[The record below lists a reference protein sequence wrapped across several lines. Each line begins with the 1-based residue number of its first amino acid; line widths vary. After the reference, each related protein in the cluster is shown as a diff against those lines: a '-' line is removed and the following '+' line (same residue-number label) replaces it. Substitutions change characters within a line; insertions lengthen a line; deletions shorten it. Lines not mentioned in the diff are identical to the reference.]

1 MAADF
6 LTDKQTQNYGRYA
19 AEPNEIQLARY
30 FHLDERDL
38 TFINLRRGRHNRLGI
53 ALQLTTARFLGTF
66 LPDLMQ
72 IPPGV
77 QFYVARQLNIRYPEI
92 ISRYAQRENTRWE
105 HHGLIRQHYS
115 YHDFGDFPWSFRLKR
130 LLYTRAWLSNER
142 PGLMFDFAT
151 AWLLQNKVLLP
162 AASTLTRVIGEI
174 RERAT
179 RRLWRKLAAL
189 PNRWQAAQLAGL
201 LEIPEGQRLS
211 VMEHLKRGPVTIS
224 GPAFTEALERYTRL
238 RSLEFSCLN
247 FTGLPA
253 IQLRNL
259 ARYAGMASV
268 KYISRMPEERRLA
281 ILTAFVKAQEI
292 SALDE
297 AVDVL
302 DMLILNITREAKKT
316 GQKKR
321 LRTLKDLDRAALLL
335 ARACALLL
343 DEDTGDDL
351 LRKTI
356 FSSVPVARLA
366 ESVEKV
372 NELARPQD
380 TNFQDEMVEQYGRV
394 RRFLPALLR
403 DLHFRAAP
411 DGEHTLAAIHY
422 LAELN
427 GSKKRILDDA
437 PEHIISGPWKRLV
450 YDADG
455 RIQRAGYSLCLLER
469 LQDALR
475 RRDIWLENSDRW
487 GDPRQKLLQGEEW
500 QAQRVPVCRALG
512 HPTNGSKASVQLAA
526 RLDETWKTVASRFD
540 RNTAVDICNEGKH
553 PSLTIS
559 SLDKLDEPPALIRLS
574 SRVRQLLPPV
584 DLTELL
590 LEIDART
597 GFTREFSHVSESGAR
612 AQDLHISLC
621 AVMLAEACN
630 IGHEPLIKHNIPAL
644 TRHRLSWVKQNY
656 IRAETLVSANARLV
670 DFQSSLALAGYW
682 GGGEVASADGMR
694 FVTPVKTV
702 NSGPNRK
709 YFGSGRG
716 ITWYNFV
723 SDQYSGFH
731 GIVIPGTLRD
741 SIFVLEGLLEQQTG
755 LNPVEIMTDT
765 AGTSDIIFG
774 LFWLLGYQFSPR
786 LADAGEAVFWRADKA
801 ANYGALDE
809 LARGCV
815 DLSKIESHWDEM
827 MRVAGSLKLGTIHAS
842 ELIRSLLRSTRPSG
856 LAQAIMEVGRVNKT
870 LYLLNY
876 IDDEDYRR
884 RILTQLNRGEGRHA
898 VARAICYGQR
908 GEIRKRYREGQED
921 QLGALGLV
929 TNAVVLWNTL
939 YMQEA
944 LSHLRSIGEGPE
956 DEHIARLSPL
966 MHGHINMLGHY
977 TFTLPEDIMK
987 GELRPLNLNLN
998 NELSP

>member
-1 MAADF
+1 LNKTKGCLIANFA
-6 LTDKQTQNYGRYA
+6 TV
-19 AEPNEIQLARY
+19 P

-66 LPDLMQ
+66 LSDLMQ

-189 PNRWQAAQLAGL
+189 PNRWQTAQLAGL

-343 DEDTGDDL
+343 DEDTADDL

-356 FSSVPVARLA
+356 FSSVSVARLA

-512 HPTNGSKASVQLAA
+512 HPTNGSKASEQLAA
-526 RLDETWKTVASRFD
+526 QLDETWKTVASRFD

-559 SLDKLDEPPALIRLS
+559 SLDKLDEPPALIQLS

-682 GGGEVASADGMR
+682 GA
-694 FVTPVKTV
+694 
-702 NSGPNRK
+702 
-709 YFGSGRG
+709 GR
-716 ITWYNFV
+716 
-723 SDQYSGFH
+723 
-731 GIVIPGTLRD
+731 
-741 SIFVLEGLLEQQTG
+741 
-755 LNPVEIMTDT
+755 
-765 AGTSDIIFG
+765 
-774 LFWLLGYQFSPR
+774 
-786 LADAGEAVFWRADKA
+786 
-801 ANYGALDE
+801 
-809 LARGCV
+809 
-815 DLSKIESHWDEM
+815 
-827 MRVAGSLKLGTIHAS
+827 
-842 ELIRSLLRSTRPSG
+842 
-856 LAQAIMEVGRVNKT
+856 
-870 LYLLNY
+870 
-876 IDDEDYRR
+876 
-884 RILTQLNRGEGRHA
+884 
-898 VARAICYGQR
+898 
-908 GEIRKRYREGQED
+908 
-921 QLGALGLV
+921 
-929 TNAVVLWNTL
+929 
-939 YMQEA
+939 
-944 LSHLRSIGEGPE
+944 
-956 DEHIARLSPL
+956 
-966 MHGHINMLGHY
+966 
-977 TFTLPEDIMK
+977 
-987 GELRPLNLNLN
+987 
-998 NELSP
+998 

>member
-450 YDADG
+450 YDAEG

-774 LFWLLGYQFSPR
+774 LFWLLGYQF
-786 LADAGEAVFWRADKA
+786 
-801 ANYGALDE
+801 
-809 LARGCV
+809 
-815 DLSKIESHWDEM
+815 
-827 MRVAGSLKLGTIHAS
+827 
-842 ELIRSLLRSTRPSG
+842 
-856 LAQAIMEVGRVNKT
+856 
-870 LYLLNY
+870 
-876 IDDEDYRR
+876 
-884 RILTQLNRGEGRHA
+884 
-898 VARAICYGQR
+898 
-908 GEIRKRYREGQED
+908 
-921 QLGALGLV
+921 
-929 TNAVVLWNTL
+929 
-939 YMQEA
+939 
-944 LSHLRSIGEGPE
+944 
-956 DEHIARLSPL
+956 
-966 MHGHINMLGHY
+966 
-977 TFTLPEDIMK
+977 
-987 GELRPLNLNLN
+987 
-998 NELSP
+998 

>member
-1 MAADF
+1 
-6 LTDKQTQNYGRYA
+6 
-19 AEPNEIQLARY
+19 
-30 FHLDERDL
+30 
-38 TFINLRRGRHNRLGI
+38 FINLRRGRHNRLGI

-66 LPDLMQ
+66 LSDLMQ

-189 PNRWQAAQLAGL
+189 PNRWQTAQLAGL

-343 DEDTGDDL
+343 DEDTADDL

-356 FSSVPVARLA
+356 FSSVSVARLA

-512 HPTNGSKASVQLAA
+512 HPTNGSKASEQLAA
-526 RLDETWKTVASRFD
+526 QLDETWKTVASRFD

-559 SLDKLDEPPALIRLS
+559 SLDKLDEPPALIQLS

-644 TRHRLSWVKQNY
+644 TRHRLSWVK
-656 IRAETLVSANARLV
+656 
-670 DFQSSLALAGYW
+670 
-682 GGGEVASADGMR
+682 
-694 FVTPVKTV
+694 
-702 NSGPNRK
+702 
-709 YFGSGRG
+709 
-716 ITWYNFV
+716 
-723 SDQYSGFH
+723 
-731 GIVIPGTLRD
+731 
-741 SIFVLEGLLEQQTG
+741 
-755 LNPVEIMTDT
+755 
-765 AGTSDIIFG
+765 
-774 LFWLLGYQFSPR
+774 
-786 LADAGEAVFWRADKA
+786 
-801 ANYGALDE
+801 
-809 LARGCV
+809 
-815 DLSKIESHWDEM
+815 
-827 MRVAGSLKLGTIHAS
+827 
-842 ELIRSLLRSTRPSG
+842 
-856 LAQAIMEVGRVNKT
+856 
-870 LYLLNY
+870 
-876 IDDEDYRR
+876 
-884 RILTQLNRGEGRHA
+884 
-898 VARAICYGQR
+898 
-908 GEIRKRYREGQED
+908 
-921 QLGALGLV
+921 
-929 TNAVVLWNTL
+929 
-939 YMQEA
+939 
-944 LSHLRSIGEGPE
+944 
-956 DEHIARLSPL
+956 
-966 MHGHINMLGHY
+966 
-977 TFTLPEDIMK
+977 
-987 GELRPLNLNLN
+987 
-998 NELSP
+998 

>member
-450 YDADG
+450 YDAEG

-898 VARAICYGQR
+898 VAR
-908 GEIRKRYREGQED
+908 
-921 QLGALGLV
+921 
-929 TNAVVLWNTL
+929 
-939 YMQEA
+939 
-944 LSHLRSIGEGPE
+944 
-956 DEHIARLSPL
+956 
-966 MHGHINMLGHY
+966 
-977 TFTLPEDIMK
+977 
-987 GELRPLNLNLN
+987 
-998 NELSP
+998 

>member
-66 LPDLMQ
+66 LSDLMQ

-189 PNRWQAAQLAGL
+189 PNRWQTAQLAGL

-259 ARYAGMASV
+259 ARYARMASV

-343 DEDTGDDL
+343 DEDTADDL

-356 FSSVPVARLA
+356 FSSVSVARLA

-512 HPTNGSKASVQLAA
+512 HPTNGSKASEQLAA
-526 RLDETWKTVASRFD
+526 QLDETWKTVASRFD

-559 SLDKLDEPPALIRLS
+559 SLDKLDEPPALIQLS

-682 GGGEVASADGMR
+682 GA
-694 FVTPVKTV
+694 
-702 NSGPNRK
+702 
-709 YFGSGRG
+709 GR
-716 ITWYNFV
+716 
-723 SDQYSGFH
+723 
-731 GIVIPGTLRD
+731 
-741 SIFVLEGLLEQQTG
+741 
-755 LNPVEIMTDT
+755 
-765 AGTSDIIFG
+765 
-774 LFWLLGYQFSPR
+774 
-786 LADAGEAVFWRADKA
+786 
-801 ANYGALDE
+801 
-809 LARGCV
+809 
-815 DLSKIESHWDEM
+815 
-827 MRVAGSLKLGTIHAS
+827 
-842 ELIRSLLRSTRPSG
+842 
-856 LAQAIMEVGRVNKT
+856 
-870 LYLLNY
+870 
-876 IDDEDYRR
+876 
-884 RILTQLNRGEGRHA
+884 
-898 VARAICYGQR
+898 
-908 GEIRKRYREGQED
+908 
-921 QLGALGLV
+921 
-929 TNAVVLWNTL
+929 
-939 YMQEA
+939 
-944 LSHLRSIGEGPE
+944 
-956 DEHIARLSPL
+956 
-966 MHGHINMLGHY
+966 
-977 TFTLPEDIMK
+977 
-987 GELRPLNLNLN
+987 
-998 NELSP
+998 

>member
-1 MAADF
+1 MNKTKGCLIANFA
-6 LTDKQTQNYGRYA
+6 TV
-19 AEPNEIQLARY
+19 P

-66 LPDLMQ
+66 LSDLMQ

-189 PNRWQAAQLAGL
+189 PNRWQTAQLAGL

-343 DEDTGDDL
+343 DEDTADDL

-356 FSSVPVARLA
+356 FSSVSVARLA

-422 LAELN
+422 LAEL
-427 GSKKRILDDA
+427 
-437 PEHIISGPWKRLV
+437 
-450 YDADG
+450 
-455 RIQRAGYSLCLLER
+455 
-469 LQDALR
+469 
-475 RRDIWLENSDRW
+475 
-487 GDPRQKLLQGEEW
+487 
-500 QAQRVPVCRALG
+500 
-512 HPTNGSKASVQLAA
+512 
-526 RLDETWKTVASRFD
+526 
-540 RNTAVDICNEGKH
+540 
-553 PSLTIS
+553 
-559 SLDKLDEPPALIRLS
+559 
-574 SRVRQLLPPV
+574 
-584 DLTELL
+584 
-590 LEIDART
+590 
-597 GFTREFSHVSESGAR
+597 
-612 AQDLHISLC
+612 
-621 AVMLAEACN
+621 
-630 IGHEPLIKHNIPAL
+630 
-644 TRHRLSWVKQNY
+644 
-656 IRAETLVSANARLV
+656 
-670 DFQSSLALAGYW
+670 
-682 GGGEVASADGMR
+682 
-694 FVTPVKTV
+694 
-702 NSGPNRK
+702 
-709 YFGSGRG
+709 
-716 ITWYNFV
+716 
-723 SDQYSGFH
+723 
-731 GIVIPGTLRD
+731 
-741 SIFVLEGLLEQQTG
+741 
-755 LNPVEIMTDT
+755 
-765 AGTSDIIFG
+765 
-774 LFWLLGYQFSPR
+774 
-786 LADAGEAVFWRADKA
+786 
-801 ANYGALDE
+801 
-809 LARGCV
+809 
-815 DLSKIESHWDEM
+815 
-827 MRVAGSLKLGTIHAS
+827 
-842 ELIRSLLRSTRPSG
+842 
-856 LAQAIMEVGRVNKT
+856 
-870 LYLLNY
+870 
-876 IDDEDYRR
+876 
-884 RILTQLNRGEGRHA
+884 
-898 VARAICYGQR
+898 
-908 GEIRKRYREGQED
+908 
-921 QLGALGLV
+921 
-929 TNAVVLWNTL
+929 
-939 YMQEA
+939 
-944 LSHLRSIGEGPE
+944 
-956 DEHIARLSPL
+956 
-966 MHGHINMLGHY
+966 
-977 TFTLPEDIMK
+977 
-987 GELRPLNLNLN
+987 
-998 NELSP
+998 

>member
-450 YDADG
+450 YDAEG

-856 LAQAIMEVGRVNKT
+856 LAQAIMEVGRVGT
-870 LYLLNY
+870 
-876 IDDEDYRR
+876 
-884 RILTQLNRGEGRHA
+884 
-898 VARAICYGQR
+898 VANSR
-908 GEIRKRYREGQED
+908 
-921 QLGALGLV
+921 
-929 TNAVVLWNTL
+929 W
-939 YMQEA
+939 
-944 LSHLRSIGEGPE
+944 
-956 DEHIARLSPL
+956 
-966 MHGHINMLGHY
+966 
-977 TFTLPEDIMK
+977 
-987 GELRPLNLNLN
+987 
-998 NELSP
+998 

>member
-1 MAADF
+1 MPVDF
-6 LTDKQTQNYGRYA
+6 LTTEQELNYGRYV
-19 AEPNEIQLARY
+19 AEPNDVQLARY

-38 TFINLRRGRHNRLGI
+38 AFINQRRGRHNRLGI

-66 LPDLMQ
+66 LTDLTRVL
-72 IPPGV
+72 PGV
-77 QFYVARQLNIRYPEI
+77 QQFVAVQLNIRRPEVLT
-92 ISRYAQRENTRWE
+92 RYAERVTTLREHTA
-105 HHGLIRQHYS
+105 LIKEYYG
-115 YHDFGDFPWSFRLKR
+115 YHEFGDFPWSFRLKR

-162 AASTLTRVIGEI
+162 GATTLVRLVSEI
-174 RERAT
+174 RERANQ
-179 RRLWRKLAAL
+179 RLWKKLAAL
-189 PNRWQAAQLAGL
+189 PDSWQTARVTEL
-201 LEIPEGQRLS
+201 LDIPEGQRTSPL
-211 VMEHLKRGPVTIS
+211 EQLKKGPVTVS
-224 GPAFTEALERYTRL
+224 GPAFTEALERYIRL
-238 RSLEFSCLN
+238 RNLEFSRLN

-268 KYISRMPEERRLA
+268 KYIARMPQQRKLA
-281 ILTAFVKAQEI
+281 VLTAFVKAQETA
-292 SALDE
+292 ALDE

-302 DMLILNITREAKKT
+302 DMLILDITRAAKKT

-321 LRTLKDLDRAALLL
+321 LRTLKDLDRAALIL
-335 ARACALLL
+335 ARACSLLL
-343 DEDTGDDL
+343 DEQADDAE
-351 LRKTI
+351 LRETI
-356 FSSVPVARLA
+356 FNSIPKSRLA
-366 ESVEKV
+366 ESVSKV
-372 NELARPQD
+372 NELARPQNN
-380 TNFQDEMVEQYGRV
+380 NFHDEMVEQYGRV
-394 RRFLPALLR
+394 KRFLPAVLR
-403 DLHFRAAP
+403 DLHFQAAP
-411 DGEHTLAAIHY
+411 AGEHTLSAIHY
-422 LAELN
+422 LTELN
-427 GSKKRILDDA
+427 GSKKRILDNA
-437 PEHIISGPWKRLV
+437 PEHIITGPWKRLV
-450 YDADG
+450 YDAEG

-487 GDPRQKLLQGEEW
+487 GNPREKLLQGEEW

-512 HPTNGSKASVQLAA
+512 HPTDGHKGVQQLAVQ
-526 RLDETWKTVASRFD
+526 LDETWKTVASRFEG
-540 RNTAVDICNEGKH
+540 NAEVHICHDGKH

-559 SLDKLDEPPALIRLS
+559 SLEKLEEPPSLHRLN
-574 SRVRQLLPPV
+574 SRVRLLLPPV

-597 GFTREFSHVSESGAR
+597 GFTREFTHVSESGAR

-621 AVMLAEACN
+621 AVLMAEACN
-630 IGHEPLIKHNIPAL
+630 IGLEPLIKHNIPAL

-656 IRAETLVSANARLV
+656 LRAETLVSAN
-670 DFQSSLALAGYW
+670 
-682 GGGEVASADGMR
+682 
-694 FVTPVKTV
+694 
-702 NSGPNRK
+702 
-709 YFGSGRG
+709 
-716 ITWYNFV
+716 
-723 SDQYSGFH
+723 
-731 GIVIPGTLRD
+731 
-741 SIFVLEGLLEQQTG
+741 
-755 LNPVEIMTDT
+755 
-765 AGTSDIIFG
+765 IIFG

-786 LADAGEAVFWRADKA
+786 LADAGEAVFWRVDKS

-809 LARGCV
+809 LARGCA
-815 DLSKIESHWDEM
+815 DLSKAEDQWDEM
-827 MRVAGSLKLGTIHAS
+827 MRTAGSLKLGTIHAS
-842 ELIRSLLRSTRPSG
+842 ELIRSLLKSSRPSG

-944 LSHLRSIGEGPE
+944 LSWIRSNGEEIGVE
-956 DEHIARLSPL
+956 DIARLSPL

-977 TFTLPEDIMK
+977 TFTLPEDILK
-987 GELRPLNLNLN
+987 GELRELNFNLN
-998 NELSP
+998 NELTS

>member
-1 MAADF
+1 
-6 LTDKQTQNYGRYA
+6 
-19 AEPNEIQLARY
+19 
-30 FHLDERDL
+30 
-38 TFINLRRGRHNRLGI
+38 
-53 ALQLTTARFLGTF
+53 
-66 LPDLMQ
+66 MQ

-189 PNRWQAAQLAGL
+189 PNRWQTAQLAGL

-343 DEDTGDDL
+343 DEDTADDL

-356 FSSVPVARLA
+356 FSSVSVARLA

-437 PEHIISGPWKRLV
+437 PENIISGPWKRLV

-512 HPTNGSKASVQLAA
+512 HPTNGSKASEQLAA
-526 RLDETWKTVASRFD
+526 QLDETWKTVASRFD

-559 SLDKLDEPPALIRLS
+559 SLDKLDEPPALIQLS

-682 GGGEVASADGMR
+682 GA
-694 FVTPVKTV
+694 
-702 NSGPNRK
+702 
-709 YFGSGRG
+709 GR
-716 ITWYNFV
+716 
-723 SDQYSGFH
+723 
-731 GIVIPGTLRD
+731 
-741 SIFVLEGLLEQQTG
+741 
-755 LNPVEIMTDT
+755 
-765 AGTSDIIFG
+765 
-774 LFWLLGYQFSPR
+774 
-786 LADAGEAVFWRADKA
+786 
-801 ANYGALDE
+801 
-809 LARGCV
+809 
-815 DLSKIESHWDEM
+815 
-827 MRVAGSLKLGTIHAS
+827 
-842 ELIRSLLRSTRPSG
+842 
-856 LAQAIMEVGRVNKT
+856 
-870 LYLLNY
+870 
-876 IDDEDYRR
+876 
-884 RILTQLNRGEGRHA
+884 
-898 VARAICYGQR
+898 
-908 GEIRKRYREGQED
+908 
-921 QLGALGLV
+921 
-929 TNAVVLWNTL
+929 
-939 YMQEA
+939 
-944 LSHLRSIGEGPE
+944 
-956 DEHIARLSPL
+956 
-966 MHGHINMLGHY
+966 
-977 TFTLPEDIMK
+977 
-987 GELRPLNLNLN
+987 
-998 NELSP
+998 

>member
-450 YDADG
+450 YDAEG

-774 LFWLLGYQFSPR
+774 LFWLLG
-786 LADAGEAVFWRADKA
+786 
-801 ANYGALDE
+801 
-809 LARGCV
+809 
-815 DLSKIESHWDEM
+815 
-827 MRVAGSLKLGTIHAS
+827 
-842 ELIRSLLRSTRPSG
+842 
-856 LAQAIMEVGRVNKT
+856 
-870 LYLLNY
+870 
-876 IDDEDYRR
+876 
-884 RILTQLNRGEGRHA
+884 
-898 VARAICYGQR
+898 
-908 GEIRKRYREGQED
+908 
-921 QLGALGLV
+921 
-929 TNAVVLWNTL
+929 
-939 YMQEA
+939 
-944 LSHLRSIGEGPE
+944 
-956 DEHIARLSPL
+956 
-966 MHGHINMLGHY
+966 
-977 TFTLPEDIMK
+977 
-987 GELRPLNLNLN
+987 
-998 NELSP
+998 

>member
-1 MAADF
+1 
-6 LTDKQTQNYGRYA
+6 
-19 AEPNEIQLARY
+19 
-30 FHLDERDL
+30 
-38 TFINLRRGRHNRLGI
+38 
-53 ALQLTTARFLGTF
+53 
-66 LPDLMQ
+66 MQ

-189 PNRWQAAQLAGL
+189 PNRWQTAQLAGL

-343 DEDTGDDL
+343 DEDTADDL

-356 FSSVPVARLA
+356 FSSVSVARLA

-450 YDADG
+450 YDAGG

-512 HPTNGSKASVQLAA
+512 HPTNGSKASEQLAA
-526 RLDETWKTVASRFD
+526 QLDETWKTVASRFD

-559 SLDKLDEPPALIRLS
+559 SLDKLDEPPALIQLS

-682 GGGEVASADGMR
+682 GA
-694 FVTPVKTV
+694 
-702 NSGPNRK
+702 
-709 YFGSGRG
+709 GR
-716 ITWYNFV
+716 
-723 SDQYSGFH
+723 
-731 GIVIPGTLRD
+731 
-741 SIFVLEGLLEQQTG
+741 
-755 LNPVEIMTDT
+755 
-765 AGTSDIIFG
+765 
-774 LFWLLGYQFSPR
+774 
-786 LADAGEAVFWRADKA
+786 
-801 ANYGALDE
+801 
-809 LARGCV
+809 
-815 DLSKIESHWDEM
+815 
-827 MRVAGSLKLGTIHAS
+827 
-842 ELIRSLLRSTRPSG
+842 
-856 LAQAIMEVGRVNKT
+856 
-870 LYLLNY
+870 
-876 IDDEDYRR
+876 
-884 RILTQLNRGEGRHA
+884 
-898 VARAICYGQR
+898 
-908 GEIRKRYREGQED
+908 
-921 QLGALGLV
+921 
-929 TNAVVLWNTL
+929 
-939 YMQEA
+939 
-944 LSHLRSIGEGPE
+944 
-956 DEHIARLSPL
+956 
-966 MHGHINMLGHY
+966 
-977 TFTLPEDIMK
+977 
-987 GELRPLNLNLN
+987 
-998 NELSP
+998 

>member
-1 MAADF
+1 MGSCAAPSAKGDDKF
-6 LTDKQTQNYGRYA
+6 ITTDY
-19 AEPNEIQLARY
+19 
-30 FHLDERDL
+30 
-38 TFINLRRGRHNRLGI
+38 
-53 ALQLTTARFLGTF
+53 LQQCL
-66 LPDLMQ
+66 
-72 IPPGV
+72 

-189 PNRWQAAQLAGL
+189 PNRWQTAQLAGL

-343 DEDTGDDL
+343 DEDTADDL

-356 FSSVPVARLA
+356 FSSVSVARLA

-512 HPTNGSKASVQLAA
+512 HPTNGSKASEQLAA
-526 RLDETWKTVASRFD
+526 QLDETWKTVASRFD

-559 SLDKLDEPPALIRLS
+559 SLDKLDEPPALIQLS

-682 GGGEVASADGMR
+682 GA
-694 FVTPVKTV
+694 
-702 NSGPNRK
+702 
-709 YFGSGRG
+709 GR
-716 ITWYNFV
+716 
-723 SDQYSGFH
+723 
-731 GIVIPGTLRD
+731 
-741 SIFVLEGLLEQQTG
+741 
-755 LNPVEIMTDT
+755 
-765 AGTSDIIFG
+765 
-774 LFWLLGYQFSPR
+774 
-786 LADAGEAVFWRADKA
+786 
-801 ANYGALDE
+801 
-809 LARGCV
+809 
-815 DLSKIESHWDEM
+815 
-827 MRVAGSLKLGTIHAS
+827 
-842 ELIRSLLRSTRPSG
+842 
-856 LAQAIMEVGRVNKT
+856 
-870 LYLLNY
+870 
-876 IDDEDYRR
+876 
-884 RILTQLNRGEGRHA
+884 
-898 VARAICYGQR
+898 
-908 GEIRKRYREGQED
+908 
-921 QLGALGLV
+921 
-929 TNAVVLWNTL
+929 
-939 YMQEA
+939 
-944 LSHLRSIGEGPE
+944 
-956 DEHIARLSPL
+956 
-966 MHGHINMLGHY
+966 
-977 TFTLPEDIMK
+977 
-987 GELRPLNLNLN
+987 
-998 NELSP
+998 

>member
-1 MAADF
+1 
-6 LTDKQTQNYGRYA
+6 
-19 AEPNEIQLARY
+19 
-30 FHLDERDL
+30 
-38 TFINLRRGRHNRLGI
+38 
-53 ALQLTTARFLGTF
+53 
-66 LPDLMQ
+66 
-72 IPPGV
+72 
-77 QFYVARQLNIRYPEI
+77 
-92 ISRYAQRENTRWE
+92 
-105 HHGLIRQHYS
+105 
-115 YHDFGDFPWSFRLKR
+115 
-130 LLYTRAWLSNER
+130 
-142 PGLMFDFAT
+142 MFDFAT

-189 PNRWQAAQLAGL
+189 PNRWQTAQLAGL

-343 DEDTGDDL
+343 DEDTADDL

-356 FSSVPVARLA
+356 FSSVSVARLA

-512 HPTNGSKASVQLAA
+512 HPTNGSKASEQLAA
-526 RLDETWKTVASRFD
+526 QLDETWKTVASRFD

-559 SLDKLDEPPALIRLS
+559 SLDKLDEPPALIQLS

-801 ANYGALDE
+801 ANYGALDK

>member
-1 MAADF
+1 RPLNKTKGCLIANFA
-6 LTDKQTQNYGRYA
+6 TV
-19 AEPNEIQLARY
+19 P
-30 FHLDERDL
+30 
-38 TFINLRRGRHNRLGI
+38 INLRRGRHNRLGI

-450 YDADG
+450 YDAEG

-786 LADAGEAVFWRADKA
+786 LADAGEAVFWRAD
-801 ANYGALDE
+801 
-809 LARGCV
+809 
-815 DLSKIESHWDEM
+815 
-827 MRVAGSLKLGTIHAS
+827 
-842 ELIRSLLRSTRPSG
+842 
-856 LAQAIMEVGRVNKT
+856 
-870 LYLLNY
+870 
-876 IDDEDYRR
+876 
-884 RILTQLNRGEGRHA
+884 
-898 VARAICYGQR
+898 
-908 GEIRKRYREGQED
+908 
-921 QLGALGLV
+921 
-929 TNAVVLWNTL
+929 
-939 YMQEA
+939 
-944 LSHLRSIGEGPE
+944 
-956 DEHIARLSPL
+956 
-966 MHGHINMLGHY
+966 
-977 TFTLPEDIMK
+977 
-987 GELRPLNLNLN
+987 
-998 NELSP
+998 

>member
-1 MAADF
+1 
-6 LTDKQTQNYGRYA
+6 
-19 AEPNEIQLARY
+19 
-30 FHLDERDL
+30 
-38 TFINLRRGRHNRLGI
+38 
-53 ALQLTTARFLGTF
+53 
-66 LPDLMQ
+66 MQ

-189 PNRWQAAQLAGL
+189 PNRWQTAQLAGL

-343 DEDTGDDL
+343 DEDTADDL

-356 FSSVPVARLA
+356 FSSVSVARLA

-512 HPTNGSKASVQLAA
+512 HPTNGSKASEQLAA
-526 RLDETWKTVASRFD
+526 QLDETWKTVASRFD
-540 RNTAVDICNEGKH
+540 RNPAVDICNEGKH

-559 SLDKLDEPPALIRLS
+559 SLDKLDEPPALIQLS

-682 GGGEVASADGMR
+682 GA
-694 FVTPVKTV
+694 
-702 NSGPNRK
+702 
-709 YFGSGRG
+709 GR
-716 ITWYNFV
+716 
-723 SDQYSGFH
+723 
-731 GIVIPGTLRD
+731 
-741 SIFVLEGLLEQQTG
+741 
-755 LNPVEIMTDT
+755 
-765 AGTSDIIFG
+765 
-774 LFWLLGYQFSPR
+774 
-786 LADAGEAVFWRADKA
+786 
-801 ANYGALDE
+801 
-809 LARGCV
+809 
-815 DLSKIESHWDEM
+815 
-827 MRVAGSLKLGTIHAS
+827 
-842 ELIRSLLRSTRPSG
+842 
-856 LAQAIMEVGRVNKT
+856 
-870 LYLLNY
+870 
-876 IDDEDYRR
+876 
-884 RILTQLNRGEGRHA
+884 
-898 VARAICYGQR
+898 
-908 GEIRKRYREGQED
+908 
-921 QLGALGLV
+921 
-929 TNAVVLWNTL
+929 
-939 YMQEA
+939 
-944 LSHLRSIGEGPE
+944 
-956 DEHIARLSPL
+956 
-966 MHGHINMLGHY
+966 
-977 TFTLPEDIMK
+977 
-987 GELRPLNLNLN
+987 
-998 NELSP
+998 

>member
-450 YDADG
+450 YDAEG

-827 MRVAGSLKLGTIHAS
+827 MRLQV
-842 ELIRSLLRSTRPSG
+842 R
-856 LAQAIMEVGRVNKT
+856 
-870 LYLLNY
+870 
-876 IDDEDYRR
+876 
-884 RILTQLNRGEGRHA
+884 
-898 VARAICYGQR
+898 
-908 GEIRKRYREGQED
+908 
-921 QLGALGLV
+921 
-929 TNAVVLWNTL
+929 
-939 YMQEA
+939 
-944 LSHLRSIGEGPE
+944 
-956 DEHIARLSPL
+956 
-966 MHGHINMLGHY
+966 
-977 TFTLPEDIMK
+977 
-987 GELRPLNLNLN
+987 
-998 NELSP
+998 

>member
-1 MAADF
+1 
-6 LTDKQTQNYGRYA
+6 
-19 AEPNEIQLARY
+19 
-30 FHLDERDL
+30 
-38 TFINLRRGRHNRLGI
+38 FINLRRGRHNRLGI

-66 LPDLMQ
+66 LSDLMQ

-189 PNRWQAAQLAGL
+189 PNRWQTAQLAGL

-343 DEDTGDDL
+343 DEDTADDL

-356 FSSVPVARLA
+356 FSSVSVARLA

-512 HPTNGSKASVQLAA
+512 HPTNGSKASEQLAA
-526 RLDETWKTVASRFD
+526 QLDETWKTVASRFD

-559 SLDKLDEPPALIRLS
+559 SLDKLDEPPALIQLS

-801 ANYGALDE
+801 ANYGALDK